1 MHYTTKMWR
10 DMKEI
15 SYIEA
20 ISEALK
26 EEMERDKDVFI
37 LGEDVGFYGGAFK
50 VTEGFYERFG
60 EWRVLDTPL
69 SESGFTGAAIG
80 SALMGMRPVV
90 EMQFA
95 DFISC
100 AFDQIVN
107 VAAKNYYRWGGATP
121 IVIRAPYGGN
131 IHGGPYHSQCP
142 EAWFFHCPGLKIVAP
157 SMPYDAKGLLKA
169 AIRDDNPVICLE
181 HKYLY
186 RRIKENIPE
195 DDFIV
200 PIGKAD
206 IKREGRDITIIT
218 YGAMVH
224 TALEAAKL
232 LEGKEIDIEVLDL
245 RTLLP
250 LDKEAIFS
258 SVKKTNKAMILHEAT
273 KTGGIGAEI
282 SSLISEEVFD
292 HLDGPIIRIAAP
304 DTPVPYSPPM
314 EEFFIPN
321 ASDVIK
327 AAERLAAY

>member
-1 MHYTTKMWR
+1 
-10 DMKEI
+10 MKEV
-15 SYIEA
+15 SYLEA

-26 EEMERDKDVFI
+26 EEMERDKNVFI

-50 VTEGFYERFG
+50 VTEGFYDKFG

-169 AIRDDNPVICLE
+169 AIRDDNPVIYLE

-232 LEGKEIDIEVLDL
+232 LEEKGIDLEVLDL

-250 LDKEAIFS
+250 LDKDTIFN
-258 SVKKTNKAMILHEAT
+258 SVKKTNKVMTLHEAT

-282 SSLISEEVFD
+282 SSLISDEIFD

-314 EEFFIPN
+314 EEFYIPK
-321 ASDVIK
+321 ASDVVK
-327 AAERLAAY
+327 AAERLYSY

>member
-1 MHYTTKMWR
+1 
-10 DMKEI
+10 MKEI

-20 ISEALK
+20 ISEALM
-26 EEMERDKDVFI
+26 EEMERDKNVFI
-37 LGEDVGFYGGAFK
+37 LGEDVGFYGGAFR
-50 VTEGFYERFG
+50 VTEGFYEKFG

-80 SALMGMRPVV
+80 AALMGMRPVV

-121 IVIRAPYGGN
+121 IVIRAPFGGN
-131 IHGGPYHSQCP
+131 VHGGSFHSQCP

-169 AIRDDNPVICLE
+169 AIRDDNPVIYLE

-232 LEGKEIDIEVLDL
+232 LEEKGIDMEVLDL

-273 KTGGIGAEI
+273 KTGGIGAEVASI
-282 SSLISEEVFD
+282 ISEEMFD
-292 HLDGPIIRIAAP
+292 YLDGPIIRITAP

-314 EEFFIPN
+314 EEFYIPKV
-321 ASDVIK
+321 SDVIK

>member
-1 MHYTTKMWR
+1 
-10 DMKEI
+10 MKEI

-20 ISEALK
+20 ISEALM
-26 EEMERDKDVFI
+26 EEMERDKNVFI
-37 LGEDVGFYGGAFK
+37 LGEDVGVYGGAFR
-50 VTEGFYERFG
+50 VTEGFYEKFG

-80 SALMGMRPVV
+80 AALMGMRPVV

-121 IVIRAPYGGN
+121 IVIRAPFGGN
-131 IHGGPYHSQCP
+131 VHGGTFHSQCP

-169 AIRDDNPVICLE
+169 AIRDDNPVIYLE

-206 IKREGRDITIIT
+206 IKREGRDITVIT

-224 TALEAAKL
+224 TALESARL
-232 LEGKEIDIEVLDL
+232 LEEKGIDLEVLDL

-250 LDKEAIFS
+250 LDKDAIFN
-258 SVKKTNKAMILHEAT
+258 SVKKTNKVIILHEAT
-273 KTGGIGAEI
+273 RTGGIGAEVASI
-282 SSLISEEVFD
+282 ISEEMFD
-292 HLDGPIIRIAAP
+292 HLDGPVIRITAP
-304 DTPVPYSPPM
+304 DTPIPYSPPM
-314 EEFFIPN
+314 EEFYIPKV
-321 ASDVIK
+321 SDVIK
-327 AAERLAAY
+327 AVEKLAAY

>member
-1 MHYTTKMWR
+1 
-10 DMKEI
+10 MKEI

-20 ISEALK
+20 ISEALM
-26 EEMERDKDVFI
+26 EEMERDKNVFI
-37 LGEDVGFYGGAFK
+37 LGEDVGVYGGAFR
-50 VTEGFYERFG
+50 VTEGFYEKFG

-80 SALMGMRPVV
+80 AALMGMRPVV

-121 IVIRAPYGGN
+121 IVIRAPFGGN
-131 IHGGPYHSQCP
+131 VHGGSFHSQCP

-169 AIRDDNPVICLE
+169 AIRDDNPVIYLE

-232 LEGKEIDIEVLDL
+232 LEEKGIDMEVLDL

-273 KTGGIGAEI
+273 KTGGIGAEVASI
-282 SSLISEEVFD
+282 ISEEMFD
-292 HLDGPIIRIAAP
+292 YLDGPIIRITAP

-314 EEFFIPN
+314 EEFYIPKV
-321 ASDVIK
+321 SDVIK
-327 AAERLAAY
+327 AAEKLAAY